1 MKKKVAHF
9 DRDKCVGCGACVNAC
24 LEGAVALVDG
34 KAMLVK
40 EDHCDGLGNCLPNCP
55 VGAITFEERDIPPA
69 APDGHEH
76 HGHHAHHG
84 DVFAPGAHGQHGV
97 TVFGVAKGRFVYGCA

>member
-55 VGAITFEERDIPPA
+55 VGAITFEERDIPPPLRTA
-69 APDGHEH
+69 ANTTGITPTT
-76 HGHHAHHG
+76 AT
-84 DVFAPGAHGQHGV
+84 APLA
-97 TVFGVAKGRFVYGCA
+97 TPAPAPSPASFSPRLSLRT

>member
-55 VGAITFEERDIPPA
+55 VGAWNTACSPA
-69 APDGHEH
+69 ATSGITPTT
-76 HGHHAHHG
+76 AT
-84 DVFAPGAHGQHGV
+84 APLA
-97 TVFGVAKGRFVYGCA
+97 TPAPAPSPASFSPRLSLRT